1 MILYQLDPVQD
12 SNDVTRQHAT
22 KSVLT
27 SGLHSEPLGNRGWG
41 AMSAYCTMALYCS
54 NPTSTDPHNLFFI
67 CCRPGLSVFHSPS
80 FPLSSFFSIKTS
92 LERPQ
97 YRLQPAALLA
107 GCTGPSLGSQAAK
120 DQTHWAQLFGYLPL
134 GLAATQ
140 QLWALVSRKTFL
152 PSTATSRELSVF
164 KCSPEPLSNV

>member
-54 NPTSTDPHNLFFI
+54 NPTSTDLTIF
-67 CCRPGLSVFHSPS
+67 
-80 FPLSSFFSIKTS
+80 SSF
-92 LERPQ
+92 
-97 YRLQPAALLA
+97 AV
-107 GCTGPSLGSQAAK
+107 
-120 DQTHWAQLFGYLPL
+120 
-134 GLAATQ
+134 GLAS
-140 QLWALVSRKTFL
+140 VSFILHPFL
-152 PSTATSRELSVF
+152 
-164 KCSPEPLSNV
+164 